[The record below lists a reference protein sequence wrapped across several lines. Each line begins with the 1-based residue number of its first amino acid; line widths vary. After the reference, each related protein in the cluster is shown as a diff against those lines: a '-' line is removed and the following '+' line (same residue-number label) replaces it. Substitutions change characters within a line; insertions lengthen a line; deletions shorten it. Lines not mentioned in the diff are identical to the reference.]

1 MAACAEFSAEGPAP
15 EEHPLLPASPEE
27 DALWADVEAAQEGCA
42 AGPQG
47 PGAAGAA
54 GDCPPQEAAELEGV
68 CTVAELVRDQPQK
81 LLAYLQEEWV
91 RCLGGFRV
99 EVRGVSR
106 DGPRQARRT
115 SFLQPCGA

>member
-27 DALWADVEAAQEGCA
+27 DAQWADVEAAQQGCA
-42 AGPQG
+42 AGAEASG
-47 PGAAGAA
+47 TAGAA
-54 GDCPPQEAAELEGV
+54 GGGPPRQAAELEGM

-81 LLAYLQEEWV
+81 LLAYLQEKGV

-99 EVRGVSR
+99 EVRRVSR
-106 DGPRQARRT
+106 AGPRQARRT
-115 SFLQPCGA
+115 SS